1 MRPIGSAQEL
11 ERRRRRAIDLLGEG
25 HSHLT
30 VAAMVGSSTSSID
43 RWKKMAAKGSEAL
56 VSKPH
61 PGPTPFLAETQER
74 ELESVLCQGAI
85 HHGWANDLWTAQRVA
100 DVIATKFGRRF
111 HPEHV
116 RKILR
121 ERLGWSS
128 QRPERRAR
136 ERNEEEIA
144 RWKREEWPI
153 LKKR

>member
-1 MRPIGSAQEL
+1 MRPIGTAQEL
-11 ERRRRRAIDLLGEG
+11 ERRRRRAVELLGKG
-25 HSHLT
+25 YSHAK
-30 VAAMVGSSTSSID
+30 VAEMVGSSTSSID
-43 RWKKMAAKGSEAL
+43 RWKKLAALGPGGLK
-56 VSKPH
+56 SKPH
-61 PGPTPFLAETQER
+61 PGPTPFLAEAQER
-74 ELESVLCQGAI
+74 KLESLLRQGATK
-85 HHGWANDLWTAQRVA
+85 HGWANDLWTAQRVA
-100 DVIATKFGRRF
+100 DVIDTRFGRRF

-136 ERNEEEIA
+136 ERNEGEIA

>member
-1 MRPIGSAQEL
+1 MRPIGTAQEL
-11 ERRRRRAIDLLGEG
+11 ERRRRRAVELLAEG
-25 HSHLT
+25 YSHGK
-30 VAAMVGSSTSSID
+30 VAVMVGSSTSSID
-43 RWKKMAAKGSEAL
+43 RWKKMAAMGDAAL
-56 VSKPH
+56 KSKPH
-61 PGPTPFLAETQER
+61 PGPTPFLTEEQER
-74 ELESVLCQGAI
+74 ELESLLCQGATS
-85 HHGWANDLWTAQRVA
+85 HGWANDLWTAQRVA
-100 DVIATKFGRRF
+100 DVIATRFGRRF

-136 ERNEEEIA
+136 ERNEDEIA

>member
-11 ERRRRRAIDLLGEG
+11 ERRRRRAIELLREG
-25 HSHLT
+25 NSHAK
-30 VAAMVGSSTSSID
+30 VAEMVGSSTSSID
-43 RWKKMAAKGSEAL
+43 RWKKMAALGSEAL
-56 VSKPH
+56 NAKPH
-61 PGPTPFLAETQER
+61 PGPTPFLDEAQER
-74 ELESVLCQGAI
+74 ELEALLCQGAMQ
-85 HHGWANDLWTAQRVA
+85 HGWANDLWTAQRVA

-121 ERLGWSS
+121 ERLDWSS

-136 ERNEEEIA
+136 ERNEDEIA